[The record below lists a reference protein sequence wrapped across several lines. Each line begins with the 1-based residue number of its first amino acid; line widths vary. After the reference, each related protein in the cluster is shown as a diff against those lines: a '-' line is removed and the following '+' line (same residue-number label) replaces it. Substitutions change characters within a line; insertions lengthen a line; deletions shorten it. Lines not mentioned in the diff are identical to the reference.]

1 MQPISYDDLKQA
13 KEENPNIV
21 DTVES
26 EELTDLQEVLDQSG
40 EKKKNRPVFFPLWHW
55 NKHIQQWYCD

>member
-40 EKKKNRPVFFPLWHW
+40 EKKKNRPVFFSTLTLKQTHSTM
-55 NKHIQQWYCD
+55 IL